1 MLTNNTIEELTEGV
15 LRHGPDIL
23 SHCVSNSDDLKKYV
37 QRINNEFLNYPIPQ
51 TDIDTTRWFVPNDYC
66 PNLTEMLYGLC
77 KTEEEK
83 NRVSQEL
90 ELYIKHGMYDVLHA
104 VKYIVDILRKNH
116 IVWGVGRGS
125 SVASYVLFLIGVH
138 KIDSI
143 KYNIPIEEFF
153 KGDQNG

>member
-23 SHCVSNSDDLKKYV
+23 SYCVSDSNDLKKYV
-37 QRINNEFLNYPIPQ
+37 QRINTEFLNYPIPQ
-51 TDIDTTRWFVPNDYC
+51 TNIDTTTWFIPNDYY
-66 PNLTEMLYGLC
+66 PNLTEMLYGSC
-77 KTEEEK
+77 ETQDQKD
-83 NRVSQEL
+83 RVSQEL
-90 ELYIKHGMYDVLHA
+90 ELYIKHGMYDVLH
-104 VKYIVDILRKNH
+104 VMKYIVDTLRANK